1 MTTERNPQGYTP
13 GPWKAAPFSSVV
25 GCPITAQPDPK
36 QNTIVVAGTRGAFG
50 EDYRGEIEANAR
62 LIASAPEL
70 LAALEGMLA
79 VHDMTQSPAG
89 DRIAAWSGAVNLAR
103 AAIAKATAPVKA
115 GA

>member
-70 LAALEGMLA
+70 LEALQFMVDVSRSTPGF
-79 VHDMTQSPAG
+79 SPM
-89 DRIAAWSGAVNLAR
+89 AR
-103 AAIAKATAPVKA
+103 EQAERALSKATTAAPVRKA